1 MRKILASEDELKRA
15 IPFLSLS
22 WVVQNDDDNER
33 SCFIY
38 HCQLLEQ
45 VISLA
50 KTNEIDIA
58 YCIHRWYNYHC
69 SKICERIFC
78 ELGAKPAEDCFD
90 SDTDL
95 YIDGKPFDIK
105 VSVISSK
112 YKGNKDLS
120 NRQAKDE
127 YIKWLKDNASTRLNA
142 HNREK
147 LFIIVSDLSQKCA
160 FDKIREKVKLF
171 IDYYKQNKQD
181 YSKSDACEIIFVK

>member
-1 MRKILASEDELKRA
+1 MRKVLATEEELKLA
-15 IPFLSLS
+15 IPFLELS

-33 SCFIY
+33 SSFIY
-38 HCQLLEQ
+38 NCQLLEQ

-78 ELGAKPAEDCFD
+78 ELGATPAEDCYD

-105 VSVISSK
+105 LTVISSK

-127 YIKWLKDNASTRLNA
+127 YIKWLKDNASKRLNA

-147 LFIIVSDLSQKCA
+147 LYIIVGDLSQKCE
-160 FDKIREKVKLF
+160 FGKIREKAKQF
-171 IDYYKQNKQD
+171 IEYYRQHKEDYQQND
-181 YSKSDACEIIFVK
+181 ICEIIFVK